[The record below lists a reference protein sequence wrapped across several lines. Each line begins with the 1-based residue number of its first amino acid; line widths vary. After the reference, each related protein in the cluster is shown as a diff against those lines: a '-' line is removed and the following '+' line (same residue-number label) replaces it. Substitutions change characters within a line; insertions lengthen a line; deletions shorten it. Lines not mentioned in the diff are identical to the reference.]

1 MTTSE
6 FPRSRFAPVAAIA
19 LALLAGGCG
28 AARTSAPAGDT
39 SGEHL
44 VVFNSDR
51 GNPGRFS
58 LYLWDLDQTGFHALR
73 GIGTPTA
80 EGEPCL
86 SGDGRFVTYTTAG
99 AAAGD
104 TDVVIYDRSG
114 ERLLDVPELKTG
126 SPERWPRFTGDGL
139 RLAFERDTL
148 GATRVRLYESTSH
161 QYVALPGLD
170 ASGAN
175 DDGQP
180 SPNVNGDVI
189 AFTSDRS
196 GKPHVY
202 VWDRAL
208 AGVRALPALI
218 GDGDDFEPS
227 LSPDGRWL
235 AFSTSRTGG
244 GGGWDVVL
252 YDLTSGASV
261 PLPNLNSADDERHP
275 SVSRDGSVIAFAS
288 NRPTTGGGASELYFY
303 FRSDSTVRVSS
314 GLPSAGDDRQPFLRW
329 R

>member
-1 MTTSE
+1 MTTSK
-6 FPRSRFAPVAAIA
+6 RAPVAVFA
-19 LALLAGGCG
+19 LALLVAGCG
-28 AARTSAPAGDT
+28 ATRTSAPVGDT

-51 GNPGRFS
+51 GNPGHFA
-58 LYLWDLDQTGFHALR
+58 LYLWDLDQAGFHALR
-73 GIGTPTA
+73 GIGATTP

-86 SGDGRFVTYTTAG
+86 SGDGRFVAYTAPG

-104 TDVVIYDRSG
+104 TEVVIYDRLD
-114 ERLLDVPELKTG
+114 ERVLDVAELKSG
-126 SPERWPRFTGDGL
+126 HVERRPRFTGDGL

-148 GATRVRLYESTSH
+148 GAARVRLYESTSH
-161 QYVALPGLD
+161 RYVLLPGLD
-170 ASGAN
+170 AAGTN

-180 SPNVNGDVI
+180 SPDVNGDVI

-208 AGVRALPALI
+208 AGLRSLAALI
-218 GDGDDFEPS
+218 GDGDDVEPS

-244 GGGWDVVL
+244 AGGWDVAL
-252 YDLTSGASV
+252 YDLTSGAYV